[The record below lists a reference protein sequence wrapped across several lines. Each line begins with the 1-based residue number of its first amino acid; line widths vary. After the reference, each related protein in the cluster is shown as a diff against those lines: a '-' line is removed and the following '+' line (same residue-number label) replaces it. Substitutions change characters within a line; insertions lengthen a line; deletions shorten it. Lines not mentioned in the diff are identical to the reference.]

1 MIVHPSP
8 SPSQTS
14 LSDPPLTTPPAPL
27 QINEGLA
34 SWQALRA
41 RRWYAVMGAMILLT
55 FSAIV
60 FCLWFGAHALTMA
73 ELWSALTFSTAG
85 SEDVAR
91 VIIWDIRFPRILM
104 GLFVGASLA
113 ITGAALQAL
122 VRNPLADPYVLGISS
137 GAALGATIG
146 LALGLGTIVGGLG
159 LPLCAFIGG
168 GLSIVLVYGIA
179 ASQGQLP
186 MHQLLLA
193 GVIVNAV
200 CSALMMFA
208 TSILNPASLYRVVL
222 WLMGTLSA
230 PSLSALIGIG
240 ACLLIAIVLLL
251 RESQALNLL
260 AVGEDAARSLGVDS
274 DRVQRTVFLVSAVL
288 TGAVVSVSGM
298 IGFVGMVVPHLVRI
312 LYGADHRL
320 LLPVSALGGGILLM
334 VADTVA
340 RTVVAPAEIPV
351 GVITALIGGPFFI
364 YLLMT
369 RKYRFFA

>member
-14 LSDPPLTTPPAPL
+14 VSDPPTIAPPVPL
-27 QINEGLA
+27 RVHEGMA

-41 RRWYAVMGAMILLT
+41 RRWYAVMGLMMLLT
-55 FSAIV
+55 CGAIV
-60 FCLWFGAHALTMA
+60 FCLQFGAHTLTMA
-73 ELWSALTFSTAG
+73 EMWSALTFSTAG
-85 SEDVAR
+85 REDVAR
-91 VIIWDIRFPRILM
+91 VIIWDIRLPRILM
-104 GLFVGASLA
+104 GLFVGAALA

-146 LALGLGTIVGGLG
+146 LALGLGAIVGGLG

-230 PSLSALIGIG
+230 QSIQALIGIG

-251 RESQALNLL
+251 RE
-260 AVGEDAARSLGVDS
+260 
-274 DRVQRTVFLVSAVL
+274 
-288 TGAVVSVSGM
+288 
-298 IGFVGMVVPHLVRI
+298 IGRAHV
-312 LYGADHRL
+312 
-320 LLPVSALGGGILLM
+320 
-334 VADTVA
+334 
-340 RTVVAPAEIPV
+340 
-351 GVITALIGGPFFI
+351 
-364 YLLMT
+364 
-369 RKYRFFA
+369 

>member
-8 SPSQTS
+8 SQASM
-14 LSDPPLTTPPAPL
+14 SDPPMTIPPRPL
-27 QINEGLA
+27 QTYEGVA

-41 RRWYAVMGAMILLT
+41 RRWYAVMGLMMLLT
-55 FSAIV
+55 CGAVV
-60 FCLWFGAHALTMA
+60 FCLQFGAHALTMA
-73 ELWSALTFSTAG
+73 QLWSALTFSEAG
-85 SEDVAR
+85 REDVAR
-91 VIIWDIRFPRILM
+91 VILWEIRFPRILM

-146 LALGLGTIVGGLG
+146 LALGLGSIVGGLG

-168 GLSIVLVYGIA
+168 ALSIVLVYGIA
-179 ASQGQLP
+179 ASQGRLP

-230 PSLSALIGIG
+230 PSILSLIGIG
-240 ACLLIAIVLLL
+240 SCLLIAILLLL

-312 LYGADHRL
+312 LCGADHRL

-351 GVITALIGGPFFI
+351 GVITSLIGGPFFI

>member
-1 MIVHPSP
+1 MIVHPP
-8 SPSQTS
+8 PSQTT
-14 LSDPPLTTPPAPL
+14 LSDPPMM
-27 QINEGLA
+27 A
-34 SWQALRA
+34 SPVSLGGHEALGVWQALRS
-41 RRWYAVMGAMILLT
+41 RRWYAVMGFMMLLT
-55 FSAIV
+55 CGVMA
-60 FCLWFGAHALTMA
+60 FCLQFGAHRLTMA
-73 ELWSALTFSTAG
+73 ELWSVLTFSTAG

-91 VIIWDIRFPRILM
+91 VIIWDIRFPRVLM

-137 GAALGATIG
+137 GAALGATVG
-146 LALGLGTIVGGLG
+146 LALGLGSIVSGLG

-230 PSLSALIGIG
+230 PSIPALIGIG
-240 ACLLIAIVLLL
+240 ACLLIAIVLFL

-334 VADTVA
+334 VADTLA

-369 RKYRFFA
+369 RRYRFIA

>member
-8 SPSQTS
+8 SQASM
-14 LSDPPLTTPPAPL
+14 SDPPMTIPPRPL
-27 QINEGLA
+27 QTYEGVA

-41 RRWYAVMGAMILLT
+41 RRWYAVMGLMMLLT
-55 FSAIV
+55 CGAVV
-60 FCLWFGAHALTMA
+60 FCLQFGAHALTMA
-73 ELWSALTFSTAG
+73 QLWSALTFSEAG
-85 SEDVAR
+85 REDVAR
-91 VIIWDIRFPRILM
+91 VILWEIRFPRILM

-146 LALGLGTIVGGLG
+146 LALGLGSIVGGLG
-159 LPLCAFIGG
+159 LPLFAFIGG
-168 GLSIVLVYGIA
+168 ALSIVLVYGIA
-179 ASQGQLP
+179 ASQGRLP

-230 PSLSALIGIG
+230 PSILSLIGIG
-240 ACLLIAIVLLL
+240 SCLLIAILLLL

-312 LYGADHRL
+312 LCGADHRL

-340 RTVVAPAEIPV
+340 RSVVAPAEIPV

>member
-8 SPSQTS
+8 SQPTVSN
-14 LSDPPLTTPPAPL
+14 PPTMAPPVPL
-27 QINEGLA
+27 RMNGELA
-34 SWQALRA
+34 LWQALRA
-41 RRWYAVMGAMILLT
+41 RRWYTVMGLMMLLT
-55 FSAIV
+55 CGAIV
-60 FCLWFGAHALTMA
+60 FCLQFGAHMLSMA
-73 ELWSALTFSTAG
+73 EIWSALTFSTAG
-85 SEDVAR
+85 EEDVAR

-104 GLFVGASLA
+104 GLFVGAALA

-146 LALGLGTIVGGLG
+146 LALGLGAIMGGIG
-159 LPLCAFIGG
+159 LPMSAFIGG

-179 ASQGQLP
+179 ASQGRLP

-208 TSILNPASLYRVVL
+208 TSILNPAALYRVVL

-230 PSLSALIGIG
+230 PSLPMLIGVG
-240 ACLLIAIVLLL
+240 TCLLLAIVLLL

-312 LYGADHRL
+312 LCGADHRL

>member
-1 MIVHPSP
+1 MIVHPT
-8 SPSQTS
+8 PSQTT
-14 LSDPPLTTPPAPL
+14 LSDPPTMAAPVPSRTY
-27 QINEGLA
+27 EDVA
-34 SWQALRA
+34 SLHALRA
-41 RRWYAVMGAMILLT
+41 RRWYVVMGVMILLT
-55 FSAIV
+55 CGAMV
-60 FCLWFGAHALTMA
+60 GCLQFGAHRLTMA
-73 ELWSALTFSTAG
+73 EIWSALSFSSAG
-85 SEDVAR
+85 TEDVAN

-113 ITGAALQAL
+113 IIGAALQAL

-137 GAALGATIG
+137 GAALGATMG
-146 LALGLGTIVGGLG
+146 LALGLGAIVGGFG
-159 LPLCAFIGG
+159 LPLFAFIGG

-179 ASQGQLP
+179 ASQGRLP

-200 CSALMMFA
+200 CSALMMFV

-222 WLMGTLSA
+222 WLMGTLNA
-230 PSLSALIGIG
+230 PSIPMLIGIG
-240 ACLLIAIVLLL
+240 VCLLIAIVLLL

-274 DRVQRTVFLVSAVL
+274 VRVQRTVFLVSAVL

-312 LYGADHRL
+312 LCGADHRL

>member
-1 MIVHPSP
+1 
-8 SPSQTS
+8 
-14 LSDPPLTTPPAPL
+14 
-27 QINEGLA
+27 
-34 SWQALRA
+34 
-41 RRWYAVMGAMILLT
+41 
-55 FSAIV
+55 
-60 FCLWFGAHALTMA
+60 
-73 ELWSALTFSTAG
+73 
-85 SEDVAR
+85 
-91 VIIWDIRFPRILM
+91 
-104 GLFVGASLA
+104 
-113 ITGAALQAL
+113 
-122 VRNPLADPYVLGISS
+122 
-137 GAALGATIG
+137 
-146 LALGLGTIVGGLG
+146 
-159 LPLCAFIGG
+159 
-168 GLSIVLVYGIA
+168 
-179 ASQGQLP
+179 
-186 MHQLLLA
+186 
-193 GVIVNAV
+193 
-200 CSALMMFA
+200 MMFA

-222 WLMGTLSA
+222 WLMGTLNA
-230 PSLSALIGIG
+230 PSVPALIGIG

-312 LYGADHRL
+312 LCGADHRL

-340 RTVVAPAEIPV
+340 RTVVAPSEIPV

>member
-1 MIVHPSP
+1 MIVQPPPSP
-8 SPSQTS
+8 VQTS
-14 LSDPPLTTPPAPL
+14 LSDPPTVAPSVPL
-27 QINEGLA
+27 QIYEGLA

-41 RRWYAVMGAMILLT
+41 RRWYAVMGLMIFLTCGVLL
-55 FSAIV
+55 I
-60 FCLWFGAHALTMA
+60 CLQFGAHRLSMA
-73 ELWSALTFSTAG
+73 ELWSALTFQTDG
-85 SEDVAR
+85 KEEVTG

-104 GLFVGASLA
+104 SLFVGASLA

-146 LALGLGTIVGGLG
+146 LALGLGAIVGGFG
-159 LPLCAFIGG
+159 LPLFAFIGG

-208 TSILNPASLYRVVL
+208 TSILNPSSLYRVVL

-230 PSLSALIGIG
+230 PSIPMLIGIG
-240 ACLLIAIVLLL
+240 VCLLLAIVLLL

-274 DRVQRTVFLVSAVL
+274 DRLQRTVFLVSAVL

-298 IGFVGMVVPHLVRI
+298 IGFVGMVVPHLARI
-312 LYGADHRL
+312 LFGADHRL

>member
-1 MIVHPSP
+1 MIVHPT
-8 SPSQTS
+8 PSQTT
-14 LSDPPLTTPPAPL
+14 LSDPPAIAAPVPL
-27 QINEGLA
+27 RTEEGLA
-34 SWQALRA
+34 SLQALRA
-41 RRWYAVMGAMILLT
+41 RRWYAVMGGMILLT
-55 FSAIV
+55 CGTIAA
-60 FCLWFGAHALTMA
+60 CLQFGAYGLTLG
-73 ELWSALTFSTAG
+73 EIWSALTFSSAG
-85 SEDVAR
+85 TEDVAR
-91 VIIWDIRFPRILM
+91 VILWDIRFPRILM

-137 GAALGATIG
+137 GAAFGATIG
-146 LALGLGTIVGGLG
+146 LALGLGSIAGGFG
-159 LPLCAFIGG
+159 LPLFAFIGG
-168 GLSIVLVYGIA
+168 GISIVLVYGIA

-230 PSLSALIGIG
+230 PSLPMLAGIG
-240 ACLLIAIVLLL
+240 GCLLVAIVLLL

-274 DRVQRTVFLVSAVL
+274 VRVQRTVFLVSAVL

-298 IGFVGMVVPHLVRI
+298 IGFVGMVIPHFVRI
-312 LYGADHRL
+312 LCGADHRL
-320 LLPVSALGGGILLM
+320 LLPASALGGGILLM

>member
-8 SPSQTS
+8 VQST
-14 LSDPPLTTPPAPL
+14 LSDPPAMATPVPL
-27 QINEGLA
+27 RTYEGLA
-34 SWQALRA
+34 SLQALRA
-41 RRWYAVMGAMILLT
+41 RRWYAVMGVMILLT
-55 FSAIV
+55 CGTIV
-60 FCLWFGAHALTMA
+60 FCLQFGAHALTMR
-73 ELWSALTFSTAG
+73 ELWSALTFSTSG
-85 SEDVAR
+85 GEDVAR

-146 LALGLGTIVGGLG
+146 LALGLGAIVGGFG
-159 LPLCAFIGG
+159 LPLFAFIGG

-230 PSLSALIGIG
+230 PSIPMLMGIGI
-240 ACLLIAIVLLL
+240 CLLIAIVLLL

-298 IGFVGMVVPHLVRI
+298 IGFVGMVIPHLVRI
-312 LYGADHRL
+312 LCGADHRL

-334 VADTVA
+334 VADTAA

-369 RKYRFFA
+369 RKYRFFS

>member
-1 MIVHPSP
+1 MIVQPSTP
-8 SPSQTS
+8 HATV
-14 LSDPPLTTPPAPL
+14 SDPPTVARPVPL
-27 QINEGLA
+27 RTYQGVA

-41 RRWYAVMGAMILLT
+41 RRWYAVMGSMILLT
-55 FSAIV
+55 CGVIV
-60 FCLWFGAHALTMA
+60 FCLMFGAHSLTMA

-104 GLFVGASLA
+104 GLFVGAALA

-146 LALGLGTIVGGLG
+146 LALGLGATMGGFG
-159 LPLCAFIGG
+159 LPLSAFIGG

-200 CSALMMFA
+200 GSALMMFA

-230 PSLSALIGIG
+230 PSMTMLIGIG
-240 ACLLIAIVLLL
+240 VCLLLAMGLLL

-288 TGAVVSVSGM
+288 TGAVVSFCGM
-298 IGFVGMVVPHLVRI
+298 IGFVGMVIPHLVRI
-312 LYGADHRL
+312 LCGADHRL

>member
-8 SPSQTS
+8 SQPG
-14 LSDPPLTTPPAPL
+14 LSDPSTIAQPVSSR
-27 QINEGLA
+27 IYEGVA

-41 RRWYAVMGAMILLT
+41 RRWYAVMGLMMFLT
-55 FSAIV
+55 CGAII
-60 FCLWFGAHALTMA
+60 FCLQFGAHALTMA
-73 ELWSALTFSTAG
+73 ELWSALTFTKSG
-85 SEDVAR
+85 NEDVAR
-91 VIIWDIRFPRILM
+91 AIIWDIRFPRILM

-137 GAALGATIG
+137 GAAFGATIG
-146 LALGLGTIVGGLG
+146 LALGLGSIVGGLG

-168 GLSIVLVYGIA
+168 GLSIVLVYGVA

-186 MHQLLLA
+186 MHKLLLA

-230 PSLSALIGIG
+230 PSIPALIGIG
-240 ACLLIAIVLLL
+240 ASLMLAVVLLL

-260 AVGEDAARSLGVDS
+260 AVGEDAARSSGVDS
-274 DRVQRTVFLVSAVL
+274 DRVQRIVFLVSAVL

-312 LYGADHRL
+312 LCGADHRL

>member
-1 MIVHPSP
+1 MIVRP
-8 SPSQTS
+8 SPSQSS
-14 LSDPPLTTPPAPL
+14 LPDPPTIAPPVPL
-27 QINEGLA
+27 QRLEGMT
-34 SWQALRA
+34 SWRA
-41 RRWYAVMGAMILLT
+41 VRMRRWYALVGVMMLLT
-55 FSAIV
+55 CGTIL
-60 FCLWFGAHALTMA
+60 FCLQVGAHALTLA
-73 ELWSALTFSTAG
+73 ERWSALTFSTPG
-85 SEDVAR
+85 REDVAH
-91 VIIWDIRFPRILM
+91 VIIWDIRFPRVLM
-104 GLFVGASLA
+104 GLFVGAALA
-113 ITGAALQAL
+113 MTGAALQAL

-137 GAALGATIG
+137 GAAFGATIG
-146 LALGLGTIVGGLG
+146 LALGLSAVAGGIG

-186 MHQLLLA
+186 MHKLLLA

-200 CSALMMFA
+200 CSALMMFV

-230 PSLSALIGIG
+230 PSIPALIGIG
-240 ACLLIAIVLLL
+240 VCLVIAALLLL
-251 RESQALNLL
+251 RESQALNLM

-274 DRVQRTVFLVSAVL
+274 DRVQRTVFLVSAIL

-312 LYGADHRL
+312 LCGADHRL

-369 RKYRFFA
+369 RKYRSFA

>member
-8 SPSQTS
+8 SQTS
-14 LSDPPLTTPPAPL
+14 VSDPPMMAQPVPL
-27 QINEGLA
+27 RSCEGAA

-41 RRWYAVMGAMILLT
+41 RRWYAVMGLMMLLT
-55 FSAIV
+55 CGAIV
-60 FCLWFGAHALTMA
+60 FCLQFGAHALTLA

-85 SEDVAR
+85 REDVAR

-146 LALGLGTIVGGLG
+146 LALGLGSIVGGLG

-208 TSILNPASLYRVVL
+208 TSVLNPASLYRVVL
-222 WLMGTLSA
+222 WLMGTLNA
-230 PSLSALIGIG
+230 PSIPALIGIG
-240 ACLLIAIVLLL
+240 SCLLIAISLLL
-251 RESQALNLL
+251 REGQALNLL

-312 LYGADHRL
+312 LCGADHRL

-351 GVITALIGGPFFI
+351 GVITAMIGGPFFI

-369 RKYRFFA
+369 RKYRFFS